1 MSKQAYLHCL
11 LHQRQD
17 HQEDHHEGRDP
28 LLEGDHQE
36 KDHQPPHQDH
46 QEEDHQEEDHREEDH
61 QEEDRQEGAMKTMGT
76 KETVGIRRHD

>member
-1 MSKQAYLHCL
+1 MQAYLHCL

-28 LLEGDHQE
+28 L
-36 KDHQPPHQDH
+36 QDH
-46 QEEDHQEEDHREEDH
+46 QEEDHQEDH
-61 QEEDRQEGAMKTMGT
+61 QEEDHQEGAMKTMGT